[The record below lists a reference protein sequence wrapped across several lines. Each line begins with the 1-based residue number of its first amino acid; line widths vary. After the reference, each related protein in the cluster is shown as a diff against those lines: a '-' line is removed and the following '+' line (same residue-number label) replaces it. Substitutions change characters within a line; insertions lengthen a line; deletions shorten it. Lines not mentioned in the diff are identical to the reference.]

1 MLKKGKGVIKM
12 TDVLT
17 NFENVIDDCANET
30 KNEINP
36 RVELIFMVYR
46 FKKLIKTDFA
56 QKIIK
61 ENIVKDKN
69 INQGR
74 YTIKGTR
81 ITPEDIGQIMINNK
95 NVSINTIYDELPSIE
110 NEEQILA
117 GLFVFIKKNFTWRK
131 ILFSK

>member
-1 MLKKGKGVIKM
+1 MLKKGKGAIKM

-30 KNEINP
+30 KDEINP

-46 FKKLIKTDFA
+46 FKKIIKTDFA

>member
-1 MLKKGKGVIKM
+1 MLKKGKGAIKM

-30 KNEINP
+30 KDEINP

>member
-1 MLKKGKGVIKM
+1 MLKKGKGAIKM

>member
-1 MLKKGKGVIKM
+1 MLKKGKGAIKM

-17 NFENVIDDCANET
+17 NFENVIDNCANET
-30 KNEINP
+30 KDEINP

>member
-1 MLKKGKGVIKM
+1 MLKKGKGAIKM

-30 KNEINP
+30 KDEINP

-81 ITPEDIGQIMINNK
+81 ITPEDIGQITINNK
-95 NVSINTIYDELPSIE
+95 NVSINTIYDELASIE

-117 GLFVFIKKNFTWRK
+117 GLFVFIKNNFTWRK